1 MAYKQQSPLPMMHLG
16 KKKLEKDNPP
26 PAKVDLVPR
35 DADGN
40 PISQVIGGAGLLG
53 FLGPNAVSA
62 GKQII
67 GNVGRLFR
75 AFKEAPKQYLSKT
88 KNVPVIG
95 KPGQT
100 VKVPKS
106 SKTEQVSYVNPRIS
120 MTAEQRRRAGY

>member
-1 MAYKQQSPLPMMHLG
+1 MMHLG